1 MINMHIIGTLD
12 DVAKIN
18 KLIDYFDNRKLFN
31 ISHSEG
37 ESHESW
43 MHVKI
48 KPGFNWYDGGYTPYN
63 SVAKFLN
70 GYVLEKQLYDTGRS
84 FFYNYRDHKSIYTKL
99 ESRLTGF
106 AGLTRAEAGII
117 LNIGTSAADLKLVY
131 RFDDYFETLAMA
143 RAKVMRLKASLI
155 VI

>member
-1 MINMHIIGTLD
+1 MHIIGNLD
-12 DVAKIN
+12 DVAYVN
-18 KLIDYFDNRKLFN
+18 KHIDYFDNRKLFN

-37 ESHESW
+37 EGHESW

-48 KPGFNWYDGGYTPYN
+48 KPGFNRYDGGYTPYD
-63 SVAKFLN
+63 SVLRFLN

-84 FFYNYRDHKSIYTKL
+84 FFYNYRDHKGIASKL
-99 ESRLTGF
+99 ASRLTGF

-117 LNIGTSAADLKLVY
+117 LNIGTSADDLKHVY
-131 RFDDYFETLAMA
+131 RFDNYFETLAMA